1 MLKIGL
7 AGGSGSGKGTVSS
20 LLSQAGIP
28 SFDCDA
34 VYHDL
39 ISRDGPLTREIV
51 KAYGENVRSKDG
63 GIDRRALADVVF
75 HDKEKLTELTR
86 ITHKEI
92 LAVLG
97 EWEKR
102 AEQQGITAILVD
114 APLLFESGF
123 DRECD
128 MTLAVIA
135 PTELRIERIVSRD
148 GISRKEAEERIAAQL
163 ADKELSRRADVV
175 ISNGEDLTHLV
186 NEVGRILSI
195 INERRTKQ

>member
-39 ISRDGPLTREIV
+39 ISRDGPLTRAIIS
-51 KAYGENVRSKDG
+51 AFGENVRSKDG

-75 HDKEKLTELTR
+75 HDKEKLAELNR

-92 LAVLG
+92 LAVLA

-123 DRECD
+123 NRECD
-128 MTLAVIA
+128 MTGAVTA
-135 PTELRIERIVSRD
+135 PLETRIERIVSRD
-148 GISRKEAEERIAAQL
+148 GITRKEAEERIAAQL
-163 ADKELSRRADVV
+163 SDKELSRRADVV

>member
-51 KAYGENVRSKDG
+51 KVFGENVRSKDG

-75 HDKEKLTELTR
+75 HDKEKLTELNR

-163 ADKELSRRADVV
+163 SDKELSRRADVV

>member
-51 KAYGENVRSKDG
+51 KTFGEGVHSKDG

-75 HDKEKLTELTR
+75 HDKEKLTELNR

-128 MTLAVIA
+128 MTVAVIA

-163 ADKELSRRADVV
+163 SDKELFRRADVV
-175 ISNGEDLTHLV
+175 ISNGEDLTHLA

>member
-20 LLSQAGIP
+20 LLLQAGIP

-51 KAYGENVRSKDG
+51 KAFGEGVRSKDG

-75 HDKEKLTELTR
+75 HDKDKLAELNR

-92 LAVLG
+92 LAVLA

-114 APLLFESGF
+114 APLLFESGL

-128 MTLAVIA
+128 LTLAVTA
-135 PTELRIERIVSRD
+135 PTGVRIERIVSRD
-148 GISRKEAEERIAAQL
+148 GITRKEAEERISAQIS
-163 ADKELSRRADVV
+163 DKELSRRADVV

>member
-51 KAYGENVRSKDG
+51 KAFGENVRSKDG

-75 HDKEKLTELTR
+75 HDKEKLTELNR

-92 LAVLG
+92 LAVLA

-163 ADKELSRRADVV
+163 SDKELSRRADVV

>member
-51 KAYGENVRSKDG
+51 AAFGENVRSRGG
-63 GIDRRALADVVF
+63 GIDRRSLADVVF
-75 HDKEKLTELTR
+75 HDREKLAELNA

-92 LAVLG
+92 LSVLG

-102 AEQQGITAILVD
+102 AEKQGITAIVVD

-123 DRECD
+123 DRACD
-128 MTLAVIA
+128 MTVAVTA
-135 PTELRIERIVSRD
+135 PTELRIKRIVSRD
-148 GISRKEAEERIAAQL
+148 GITREEAVERIAAQIS
-163 ADKELSRRADVV
+163 DEELSRRADVV
-175 ISNGEDLTHLV
+175 ITNGEDLTHLY

>member
-51 KAYGENVRSKDG
+51 RAFGENVRSKDG

-75 HDKEKLTELTR
+75 HDKDKLAELNR

-92 LAVLG
+92 LAVLA
-97 EWEKR
+97 EWENR

-114 APLLFESGF
+114 APLLFESGL

-148 GISRKEAEERIAAQL
+148 GISRKEAEDRIAAQL
-163 ADKELSRRADVV
+163 SDKELSRRADVV
-175 ISNGEDLTHLV
+175 ISNGEDLTHLI

>member
-7 AGGSGSGKGTVSS
+7 AGGSCSGKGTVSS

-51 KAYGENVRSKDG
+51 AAFGENVRSRDG

-75 HDKEKLTELTR
+75 HDREKLAELNA

-92 LAVLG
+92 ISVLG
-97 EWEKR
+97 DWEKR
-102 AEQQGITAILVD
+102 AEKQGITAIVVD

-123 DRECD
+123 DRACD
-128 MTLAVIA
+128 MTVAVTA

-148 GISRKEAEERIAAQL
+148 GITREEAADRIAAQIS
-163 ADKELSRRADVV
+163 DEELSRRADVV
-175 ISNGEDLTHLV
+175 ITNGEDLTHLY

>member
-51 KAYGENVRSKDG
+51 SAFGENVRSKDG

-75 HDKEKLTELTR
+75 HDKDKLAELNR

-92 LAVLG
+92 LAVLA

-114 APLLFESGF
+114 APLLFESGL

-148 GISRKEAEERIAAQL
+148 GISRKEAEDRIAAQL
-163 ADKELSRRADVV
+163 SDKELSRRADVV

>member
-51 KAYGENVRSKDG
+51 KAFGEGVRSKDG
-63 GIDRRALADVVF
+63 GIDRRSLADVVF
-75 HDKEKLTELTR
+75 HDNDKLAELNR

-92 LAVLG
+92 LAVLA

-114 APLLFESGF
+114 APLLFESGL

-128 MTLAVIA
+128 LTLAVTA
-135 PTELRIERIVSRD
+135 PTGVRIERIVSRD
-148 GISRKEAEERIAAQL
+148 GITRKEAEERISAQIS
-163 ADKELSRRADVV
+163 DEELSRRADVV

>member
-39 ISRDGPLTREIV
+39 IARDGPLTREIV
-51 KAYGENVRSKDG
+51 SAFGENVRSKDG

-75 HDKEKLTELTR
+75 HDKDKLAELNR

-128 MTLAVIA
+128 MTVAVIA

-148 GISRKEAEERIAAQL
+148 GISRKEAEDRIAAQL
-163 ADKELSRRADVV
+163 SDKELSRRADVV
-175 ISNGEDLTHLV
+175 ISNGEDLTHLI

>member
-39 ISRDGPLTREIV
+39 ISRDGLLTREIV
-51 KAYGENVRSKDG
+51 KAFGEGVRSKDG

-75 HDKEKLTELTR
+75 HDKDKLAELNR

-92 LAVLG
+92 LAVLA

-114 APLLFESGF
+114 APLLFESGL

-128 MTLAVIA
+128 LTLAVTA
-135 PTELRIERIVSRD
+135 PTGVRIERIVSRD
-148 GISRKEAEERIAAQL
+148 GITRKEAEERISAQIS
-163 ADKELSRRADVV
+163 DEELSRRADVV
-175 ISNGEDLTHLV
+175 ISNGEDITHLV

>member
-20 LLSQAGIP
+20 LLSQSGIP

-39 ISRDGPLTREIV
+39 ISRDGPLTRTIS
-51 KAYGENVRSKDG
+51 AAFGEGVRSKDG
-63 GIDRRALADVVF
+63 GIDRRALAAVVF
-75 HDKEKLTELTR
+75 HDRNKLAELNR

-92 LAVLG
+92 LSVLG
-97 EWEKR
+97 EWAKR
-102 AEQQGITAILVD
+102 AEDQGITAILID

-128 MTLAVIA
+128 MTVAVTA
-135 PTELRIERIVSRD
+135 PLETRIERIVSRD

-163 ADKELSRRADVV
+163 SDEELSRRADVV
-175 ISNGEDLTHLV
+175 ISNSEDLTHLV
-186 NEVGRILSI
+186 TEVGRILSI